1 MDLKDTTYP
10 LRVALRTKLNNV
22 VKYNGVAIPF
32 YDSIVPDAA
41 PDYFV
46 VIKDQNEADSS
57 LKCGFH
63 TDVHVTLD
71 IVTRFQ
77 VGAGSGAIRDAISSN
92 INTLLCSTDSAKRIS
107 LKPDFNLYTTV
118 RTLSRNIEEQDKTR
132 NVFRKVNIYQ
142 FKIQQL
148 T

>member
-10 LRVALRTKLNNV
+10 LRVALRAKLNNV
-22 VKYNGVAIPF
+22 VKYNNVAVPF
-32 YDSIVPDAA
+32 YDSLVPDAA
-41 PDYFV
+41 PDNFV

-71 IVTRFQ
+71 IVTRFP
-77 VGAGSGAIRDAISSN
+77 VGTGSGTIRDAISTS
-92 INTLLCSTDSAKRIS
+92 INTLLCSTDSSKRIN
-107 LKPDFNLYTTV
+107 LKPDFNVYTTV
-118 RTLSRNIEEQDKTR
+118 RTLSRNIEEVEKTS
-132 NVFRKVNIYQ
+132 NVFRKVNIYH

-148 T
+148 M

>member
-10 LRVALRTKLNNV
+10 LRVALHTKLNNV
-22 VKYNGVAIPF
+22 VKYNNVAVPF

-63 TDVHVTLD
+63 TDVHLTLD

-77 VGAGSGAIRDAISSN
+77 VGAGSGAIRDAISSS
-92 INTLLCSTDSAKRIS
+92 INTLLCSTDPSKRLN